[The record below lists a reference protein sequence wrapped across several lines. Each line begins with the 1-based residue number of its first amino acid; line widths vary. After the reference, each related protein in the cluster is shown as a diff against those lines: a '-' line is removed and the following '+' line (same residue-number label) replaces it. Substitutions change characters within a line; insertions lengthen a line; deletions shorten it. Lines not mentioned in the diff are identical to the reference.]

1 MLIIPIGVLLF
12 FFGFILEKTN
22 LIEPIPRIYVRIVG
36 GVLFLIFFW
45 WPIDMLLHWE
55 KRTPA
60 SMEKDKYICM
70 VAITVILFVFPYH
83 FLATP
88 LWPTLLGAVLIGI
101 VFPGSFILFAKSQER
116 ALQISPERVHQ
127 LALESP
133 KAKEFLRFFPDARR
147 YVIGLSES
155 DGLFAKLVL
164 HHREFSPAVEQ
175 GQIDYVLEVPVH
187 RHREFFVGGKEM
199 LQCYLFFNESDRAR
213 VGFLPSANMNR
224 AYDYGFSDDE
234 LENALEEANES
245 NQNWPIIGDAPIL
258 IQHFPGK
265 VVPVY

>member
-1 MLIIPIGVLLF
+1 MIITAGVLFF
-12 FFGFILEKTN
+12 FFGFILEKTD
-22 LIEPIPRIYVRIVG
+22 LIEPVPRVYVKIAG
-36 GVLFLIFFW
+36 GLLLLVFFW
-45 WPIDMLLHWE
+45 WPVDMLLHWE

-83 FLATP
+83 FLGTP
-88 LWPTLLGAVLIGI
+88 LWPTLVGSLLIGI
-101 VFPGSFILFAKSQER
+101 VFPGLFILFAISQEKSM
-116 ALQISPERVHQ
+116 QITPERVHQ
-127 LALESP
+127 IALDSP
-133 KAKEFLRFFPDARR
+133 KAKEFLQFFPDAQK
-147 YVIGLSES
+147 YVIGLSQS

-164 HHREFSPAVEQ
+164 HHREFTNAVEN

-187 RHREFFVGGKEM
+187 RHQEFFIGGKEM
-199 LQCYLFFNESDRAR
+199 LQCYLFFNDKDRAR

-224 AYDYGFSDDE
+224 AYDYGFSEDE
-234 LENALEEANES
+234 LDHAIEEANES
-245 NQNWPIIGDAPIL
+245 EQNWPPIGNEPIL